1 MSGFVLVFVRGA
13 LNHDLIFEQ
22 RKKVRITC
30 QTGERDKR
38 SKRAD
43 PPCNKRGVLPAF
55 QYFVVLSDIPL
66 IGFRDQWV
74 GWLLIFDLVFNDC
87 FCHKV
92 GY

>member
-22 RKKVRITC
+22 QKKVRITC

-43 PPCNKRGVLPAF
+43 PPYNTGQP
-55 QYFVVLSDIPL
+55 
-66 IGFRDQWV
+66 GN
-74 GWLLIFDLVFNDC
+74 FNLC
-87 FCHKV
+87 
-92 GY
+92 